1 MKRFFGF
8 LVLLMVCAPQGG
20 LAQEVLFSPGT
31 FPVYSLVRPA
41 TNEALVVGRNSREL
55 YVVNLS
61 KAAPTYKRIPLYVD
75 GNGDPFLDGE
85 GRPMSVA
92 SPQVVAV
99 NEVTG
104 RAVVVNTGSEN
115 VSIVNLNHECLTSED
130 DDEDIDNECRATEAV
145 VPVGTAG
152 SSPRSVAIDTDNNI
166 AVIALVNANS
176 VELLDL
182 DTNTRALPAP
192 IPVGP
197 NPISVAY
204 DQKNDLALVATHGD
218 ASLQMVRYNL
228 ERNIATVVGSIF
240 LGSQPLEVVWS
251 PELEQAVV
259 ALGAGRAV
267 AVLDASGVPTTL
279 MGLVPLNTAP
289 GSVAIN
295 SKTGLVAALLPET
308 RTFSLIDPATLRK
321 LTTPSVFV
329 GANPTHISANP
340 NDNSLLVVNPPRD
353 AVEIVSMGF
362 VNYFPLVSDTSQFR
376 TNLGIRN
383 LDEQEATVSISWGDQ
398 EGESSPER
406 TATVGPRGFL
416 QINHVLR
423 WVMRAGATT
432 NTSGSLRVISDR
444 PFNSFVSLIDNQTQD
459 PSLQVGVPQGSPRLL
474 LSSSTN
480 QGRFR
485 TRLVIMNL
493 GSLSAAARIR
503 ARDRETGE
511 ETGLSGGIQI
521 PPNGF
526 HVTDDVLGDLGLG
539 SSFGP
544 LEIDSATA
552 QPMIAV
558 ALITSTE
565 RTGGFLVAVPVD
577 LPLVTVTAE

>member
-8 LVLLMVCAPQGG
+8 LALLVVCAPQDGR
-20 LAQEVLFSPGT
+20 AQEVLFSPGT
-31 FPVYSLVRPA
+31 FPVYSLVRPS
-41 TNEALVVGRNSREL
+41 TNQALVVGRDSRAL

-61 KAAPTYKRIPLYVD
+61 EAAPTHTEIFLDLDGD
-75 GNGDPFLDGE
+75 GNPFLDGD
-85 GRPMSVA
+85 GQPIPVV
-92 SPQVVAV
+92 SPLVVAV
-99 NEVTG
+99 NEITKK
-104 RAVVVNTGSEN
+104 AVVVNYGSDN
-115 VSIVNLNHECLTSED
+115 VSIVNLETQ
-130 DDEDIDNECRATEAV
+130 ATEAV
-145 VPVGTAG
+145 VPVGEPG
-152 SSPRSVAIDTDNNI
+152 GGPRGVAIDTENNI
-166 AVIALVNANS
+166 AIITLLNANS
-176 VELLDL
+176 VQLLDL
-182 DTNTRALPAP
+182 DTNTPVLPAP
-192 IPVGP
+192 IPVGQ

-204 DQKNDLALVATHGD
+204 DQKNHLALVATHGD

-228 ERNIATVVGSIF
+228 ERNIATVVGNIF
-240 LGSQPLEVVWS
+240 LGSGPLEVVVS
-251 PELEQAVV
+251 QEREFAAVAV
-259 ALGAGRAV
+259 GPGRAV
-267 AVLDASGVPTTL
+267 AVLDTSGLPATL
-279 MGLVPLNTAP
+279 AGLVPLNTAP

-295 SKTGLVAALLPET
+295 SRTGLIAALLPET
-308 RTFSLIDPATLRK
+308 RTFGLMDPATLRK

-340 NDNSLLVVNPPRD
+340 NNNTLLVANPPRD

-362 VNYFPLVSDTSQFR
+362 INYFPLVSDTSQFR

-383 LDEQEATVSISWGDQ
+383 LDEQEATVSISWGNQ
-398 EGESSPER
+398 EGESSRER
-406 TATVGPRGFL
+406 TVTVGPRGFL

-423 WVMRAGATT
+423 FVMGASSVTD
-432 NTSGSLRVISDR
+432 TSGSLRVISDR
-444 PFNSFVSLIDNQTQD
+444 PFNSFISLIDNETQD
-459 PSLQVGVPQGSPRLL
+459 PSLQVGVAQGSPRLL

-503 ARDRETGE
+503 ARDTETGE
-511 ETGLSGGIQI
+511 ETGLVGGIQI

-544 LEIDSATA
+544 LEIDSATV

-565 RTGGFLVAVPVD
+565 RTGGFLVAAPVD
-577 LPLVTVTAE
+577 LPLVTDE

>member
-8 LVLLMVCAPQGG
+8 LALLVVCAPQEGW
-20 LAQEVLFSPGT
+20 AQEVLFSPGT
-31 FPVYSLVRPA
+31 FPVYTLVRPS
-41 TNEALVVGRNSREL
+41 TNQALVVGRDSRAL

-61 KAAPTYKRIPLYVD
+61 EAAPTHTEIRLDVD
-75 GNGDPFLDGE
+75 GDGNPFMDGDGQPI
-85 GRPMSVA
+85 PVV
-92 SPQVVAV
+92 SPLVVAV
-99 NEVTG
+99 NEITG
-104 RAVVVNTGSEN
+104 KAVVANYGSDN
-115 VSIVNLNHECLTSED
+115 VSIVNLETQT
-130 DDEDIDNECRATEAV
+130 TEAV
-145 VPVGTAG
+145 IPVGAPGAG
-152 SSPRSVAIDTDNNI
+152 PRGVAIDSENNI
-166 AVIALVNANS
+166 AIITLLNGNS
-176 VELLDL
+176 LELLDL
-182 DTNTRALPAP
+182 DTNTPVLPAP
-192 IPVGP
+192 IPVGA

-228 ERNIATVVGSIF
+228 ERKIATVVGSIF
-240 LGSQPLEVVWS
+240 LGSGPLEVEIS
-251 PELEQAVV
+251 PELEIAAVAV
-259 ALGAGRAV
+259 GPGRAV
-267 AVLDASGVPTTL
+267 AVLDTSGIPATL
-279 MGLVPLNTAP
+279 AGLVPLNTAP

-295 SKTGLVAALLPET
+295 SKTGLIAALLPET
-308 RTFSLIDPATLRK
+308 RTFSLMDPATLRK
-321 LTTPSVFV
+321 ITTPSVFV
-329 GANPTHISANP
+329 GANPHHMSANP
-340 NDNSLLVVNPPRD
+340 NNNTLLVANPPRD

-362 VNYFPLVSDTSQFR
+362 INYFPLVSDTSQFR

-383 LDEQEATVSISWGDQ
+383 LGEQEATVSISWGNQ
-398 EGESSPER
+398 EGESSRER

-423 WVMRAGATT
+423 FVRRASSVTD
-432 NTSGSLRVISDR
+432 TSGSLRVISDQ
-444 PFNSFVSLIDNQTQD
+444 PFNSFISLIDNETQD
-459 PSLQVGVPQGSPRLL
+459 PSLQVGVSQGSPKLL

-511 ETGLSGGIQI
+511 ETGLIGGIQI

-539 SSFGP
+539 SSSGP
-544 LEIDSATA
+544 LEIDSATV
-552 QPMIAV
+552 QPLIAV

-565 RTGGFLVAVPVD
+565 RTGGFLVAAPVD
-577 LPLVTVTAE
+577 LPLVTDE